1 MVWSAGSGFP
11 GDLNGTRGDSY
22 KQTVLTITSRTFMVW
37 SAGSGFPGDLN
48 GTQGWRLRSW
58 TSRSGQPS
66 WSGAETWPGT
76 ALTPAYIVFGV
87 PAALLA
93 LQGDTGKPTQTATSH
108 LLNRLMVKHLSG
120 SMRGL
125 SGCLPLVALAMLMAP
140 TPCFLY
146 MCQAG
151 RG

>member
-1 MVWSAGSGFP
+1 M
-11 GDLNGTRGDSY
+11 
-22 KQTVLTITSRTFMVW
+22 QTVLIITSRTLMVW

-125 SGCLPLVALAMLMAP
+125 SGWSTICLGQWDRADSCLPLVALTIP
-140 TPCFLY
+140 TLSFLY